1 MKCFIG
7 LIKISVETIG
17 EKENGEKNKGEGGG
31 DDREKTR
38 AGWEVRT
45 RVNKRRKVGE
55 EWITS

>member
-31 DDREKTR
+31 MTGKRQEQDEKW
-38 AGWEVRT
+38 GQ
-45 RVNKRRKVGE
+45 G
-55 EWITS
+55 